1 MQRGSE
7 ETSLILHNCLD
18 PFNSNAIP
26 EREILNS
33 TLNRNIVISFEPK
46 ETHAN
51 MLTKFAAF

>member
-46 ETHAN
+46 ETQAN
-51 MLTKFAAF
+51 H